1 MSKHCLTLA
10 LLMAG
15 TVPGAWAQTPPDA
28 STPQAHV
35 DFYRSNIGHTGVAAE
50 KLTPPLSLLWR
61 HTTGCGENQPC
72 IAGLC
77 QWHRLFRLRRRPYAV
92 NAADGTTRWQYP
104 QNGLAQ
110 TFFGATPA
118 LSGGFLY
125 AADDN
130 GQAYKLD
137 AATGGEVWRKKLE
150 GTIRSAPIVS
160 GGVVYF
166 GSGDNHCYAL
176 SAENGQM
183 VWDEPTDGAVTT
195 SPTLTGGLAVFA
207 SSDNNVY
214 SLSARNG
221 HKAWS
226 VAFDADPS
234 IVPVVFDGTTLYVT
248 AGDTIHRLIP
258 ATAHSA
264 RRSSCQPTSC
274 CRRQSA
280 AMRFMSSRKAMFC
293 TPWAAGGNFGGRHWM
308 RRRLRLRF

>member
-10 LLMAG
+10 LLMVGA
-15 TVPGAWAQTPPDA
+15 VPGAWAQTPPTA
-28 STPQAHV
+28 STPQAQV

-61 HTTGCGENQPC
+61 HTTGAAKTNPASPVYANG
-72 IAGLC
+72 IVYFASGGSL
-77 QWHRLFRLRRRPYAV
+77 YAV

-104 QNGLAQ
+104 QSGPAQ

-150 GTIRSAPIVS
+150 GAIRSAPIVS

-166 GSGDNHCYAL
+166 GSGNNHCYAL
-176 SAENGQM
+176 SAENGQI

-195 SPTLTGGLAVFA
+195 SPTITGGLAVFA

-214 SLSARNG
+214 SLSTRNG

-234 IVPVVFDGTTLYVT
+234 IVPVVFDGTSLYVT
-248 AGDTIHRLIP
+248 AGDTIHRLRSQQRR
-258 ATAHSA
+258 TGSA
-264 RRSSCQPTSC
+264 RSSCRPTSC
-274 CRRQSA
+274 CRRRSA
-280 AMRFMSSRKAMFC
+280 AMRFMSSRRAMSC
-293 TPWAAGGNFGGRHWM
+293 TR
-308 RRRLRLRF
+308 